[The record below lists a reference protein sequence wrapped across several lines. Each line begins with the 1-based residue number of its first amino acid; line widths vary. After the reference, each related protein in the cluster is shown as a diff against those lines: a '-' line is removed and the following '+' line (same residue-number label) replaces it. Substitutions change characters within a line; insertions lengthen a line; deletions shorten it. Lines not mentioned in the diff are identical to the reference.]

1 MATSSVEFMRHSSVQ
16 IRGGAPDYQNYLCS
30 CNNARPSDIALIG
43 FVAFGAIILAFAA
56 AVLWHIANSDTALK
70 GIISESDD
78 VIHDG
83 AAKASLSR
91 FQFLIFTFVI
101 AGLFLMLSIETGGFV
116 DIPQNVLLLLGISG
130 GSFLV
135 SKSVGKGQK
144 DKKTQTT
151 EPDPKAGKDKTG
163 Q

>member
-1 MATSSVEFMRHSSVQ
+1 MKH
-16 IRGGAPDYQNYLCS
+16 G
-30 CNNARPSDIALIG
+30 
-43 FVAFGAIILAFAA
+43 
-56 AVLWHIANSDTALK
+56 
-70 GIISESDD
+70 
-78 VIHDG
+78 G

-101 AGLFLMLSIETGGFV
+101 AGLFLMLSIETGAFV

-135 SKSVGKGQK
+135 SKGVGKGQS

-151 EPDPKAGKDKTG
+151 EPVPKDGKDKTG